1 MVLSVSTTRLHQA
14 RRRSIHDGFL
24 SGSSPE
30 NKGGFGSSSVGR
42 KLLSLRFLDAIG
54 GGDLGGVGGQGAVS
68 RGGGGGGRERQ
79 EGDGFDSQEAG
90 EGEGIGGAQDWSVG
104 QAAHRCQGCGR
115 GRCRGSSLGEAHV
128 EVYRG
133 RHGGGLGS
141 GFGGL

>member
-1 MVLSVSTTRLHQA
+1 MGR
-14 RRRSIHDGFL
+14 G
-24 SGSSPE
+24 SGS
-30 NKGGFGSSSVGR
+30 
-42 KLLSLRFLDAIG
+42 
-54 GGDLGGVGGQGAVS
+54 
-68 RGGGGGGRERQ
+68 GGGGSLGSRGRECQ
-79 EGDGFDSQEAG
+79 ERDGFDSQEAG